1 MTMSEPIKTRLDD
14 DTQQEPTSPP
24 PVPESNA
31 ALPSELSSEE
41 KNMGMFCHLAALSG
55 YVGVPVGWLLGPLV
69 IWLIKKETMPFVDQ
83 EGKKAIN
90 FQISVMIYALVC
102 LPLCLVFIGF
112 ILLMALGILDLIMVI
127 VNAMKAS
134 KGEETRYP
142 LSMTFIK

>member
-1 MTMSEPIKTRLDD
+1 MSEPIKTRLDD
-14 DTQQEPTSPP
+14 NTQQEPTSPP

-55 YVGVPVGWLLGPLV
+55 YVGLPVGWLLGPLL

-90 FQISVMIYALVC
+90 FQISILIYSAVSIV
-102 LPLCLVFIGF
+102 LCVIFIGF
-112 ILLMALGILDLIMVI
+112 FLLAGLVILNLVMVI
-127 VNAMKAS
+127 TNAIKAS
-134 KGEETRYP
+134 NGEETRYP
-142 LSMTFIK
+142 LSINFLK